1 MIYVEFSIN
10 FFFSFLFNAL
20 MLTILNFRNFD
31 TIILR
36 VNNYRMFSHL
46 TN

>member
-10 FFFSFLFNAL
+10 FFFYFFFNAL

-31 TIILR
+31 TIILC